1 MKICKKAF
9 VLFVT
14 LMIMVSST
22 MSIYADCDESNDRL
36 SFTRNGNKLIY
47 SNSPEAF
54 TSSSLNSSYGGYT
67 ISQYLTPYQNYDAEY
82 YHWNQTG
89 STLRIGV
96 MICNTNS
103 TSKTVTVYS
112 NNASAKTTSAS
123 QRGADVAAQMIAD
136 YWNGAG
142 TATTYNIPAY
152 SVQFINYEDVDN
164 WRIASGK
171 VLFKTT
177 SSGMYCKVACVKTS
191 DLSQA
196 ISVPKCTYVSPFTTA
211 VFDHD
216 NRYAYYNYNTNS
228 NHRFYTNMLTYS
240 SPANTNFNEHEDA
253 SYSEATGSVYDS
265 DGNYGVTYYINLA
278 NCVGK
283 TMTIT
288 PDWESLDFYGYTRD
302 SYAIYDGNTW
312 KAITIYDY
320 QESYSFTITSNTFK
334 FLLPGG
340 GTGNVKFEID

>member
-1 MKICKKAF
+1 MKSYKR
-9 VLFVT
+9 VLILFLT
-14 LMIMVSST
+14 MIIAMSST
-22 MSIYADCDESNDRL
+22 MSIYAKCDESNDRL

-47 SNSPEAF
+47 SNSPEVF
-54 TSSSLNSSYGGYT
+54 SSSTLNSTYGGYT

-96 MICNTNS
+96 MICNTNN

-112 NNASAKTTSAS
+112 NNASAKTTSSS
-123 QRGADVAAQMIAD
+123 QRGSDVTAQMIAD
-136 YWNGAG
+136 YWNGTG
-142 TATTYNIPAY
+142 TATTYTIPAN
-152 SVQFINYEDVDN
+152 SVQFINYEDVSN
-164 WRIASGK
+164 GRVASGK

-191 DLSQA
+191 NLNQA
-196 ISVPKCTYVSPFTTA
+196 INVPKCTYTAPTTTG

-228 NHRFYTNMLTYS
+228 NHRFYTNMITYS
-240 SPANTNFNEHEDA
+240 SPASTNFNEYEDA
-253 SYSEATGSVYDS
+253 TYSEATGSYYDL
-265 DGNYGVTYYINLA
+265 DGNYGVTYYVSLA
-278 NCVGK
+278 NCIGK

-288 PDWESLDFYGYTRD
+288 PDWDSLDFYNITRD
-302 SYAIYDGNTW
+302 SYAIYDGSTW

-320 QESYSFTITSNTFK
+320 QESYSFTITSSTFK
-334 FLLPGG
+334 FFLPGG
-340 GTGNVKFEID
+340 GTGNVKFEIN